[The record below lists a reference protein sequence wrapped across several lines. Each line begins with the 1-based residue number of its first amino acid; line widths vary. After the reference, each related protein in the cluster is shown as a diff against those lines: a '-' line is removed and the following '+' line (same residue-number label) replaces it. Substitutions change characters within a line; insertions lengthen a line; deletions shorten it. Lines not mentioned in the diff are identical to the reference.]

1 MNSTDFRF
9 GFRVVGGRERDRRP
23 IDWQTAFTAHVTN
36 DERAQTDSESYLSA
50 FQFDST
56 FTQYLQDTGS
66 TRGFSGP
73 TWAAWLWFD
82 IDRQDDELKLAIAT
96 ALDDTV
102 KLVSSVVTRF
112 STHPDDLLIFFS
124 GSKGFHVGL
133 PTGLWNPDPSPEFH
147 TTAKAF
153 ADALATNAGV
163 VIDAGVYDRV
173 RLFRSPNSRHPKTGL
188 HKRLIG
194 AEELYQITAEGILDI
209 ARHPRDE
216 QMPPAPKL
224 SPVAQDD
231 WLAAMQL
238 AGNVSRS
245 RAIVRQSPRLNAATL
260 RFIREGETVGDRHRM
275 LFSAAAN
282 LAELNCP
289 ADLTHAL
296 LTPAAQDS
304 GLTPADIR
312 RQVDC
317 GLSAGGPIHD

>member
-1 MNSTDFRF
+1 MNRTDFRF
-9 GFRVVGGRERDRRP
+9 GFRVVGGRDRDRRL
-23 IDWQTAFTAHVTN
+23 IDWHAAFTAHVTN
-36 DERAQTDSESYLSA
+36 DERAQTDAESYLSA
-50 FQFDST
+50 FQFDAALS
-56 FTQYLQDTGS
+56 QHLQDTGS

-82 IDRQDDELKLAIAT
+82 IDRQDIAT
-96 ALDDTV
+96 ALTDTV
-102 KLVSSVVTRF
+102 TLVSSVTTRF
-112 STHPDDLLIFFS
+112 STHADEMLVFFS

-133 PTGLWNPDPSPEFH
+133 PTALWEPEPSPDFH
-147 TTAKAF
+147 TTARAF
-153 ADALATNAGV
+153 AEALAGHAGV

-194 AEELYQITAEGILDI
+194 SEELYQITAEGILDV

-224 SPVAQDD
+224 SHAAQDD

-238 AGNVSRS
+238 AGDVSLS
-245 RAIVRQSPRLNAATL
+245 RAAVRQSPRLNAVTL
-260 RFIREGETVGDRHRM
+260 RFIREGEALGDRHRM

-289 ADLTHAL
+289 ADLAHAL
-296 LTPAAQDS
+296 LTPAARDS

-312 RQVDC
+312 RQIDC
-317 GLSAGGPIHD
+317 GLSAGGPIHG